1 MGYPVST
8 IASPSSEFWTSG
20 DIPVLSYGE
29 TVNTNVDGDEEI
41 YGLVDL
47 ACGGGGYG
55 IPATIPANFSGD
67 RSGDV
72 KSG

>member
-1 MGYPVST
+1 MSTTVS
-8 IASPSSEFWTSG
+8 SSGDLWNSG
-20 DIPVLSYGE
+20 DIPARSYGE
-29 TVNTNVDGDEEI
+29 MVNMNVDGDEEI

-67 RSGDV
+67 RSGDA
-72 KSG
+72 KCG